1 MSWPRL
7 VADVGGTNARFAMQ
21 LRADAELE
29 HLAVTP
35 SDRHGTLRDAIR
47 SYLAE
52 QQLPAPRSAA
62 IGIANPVTGD
72 QVSMTNHDWSFS
84 ISELQA
90 ALGLDRLLVL
100 NDFAVL
106 ALALPKLRAEDL
118 RQIGGGTAGRNA
130 PLAVIG
136 AGTGLGMAG
145 LLPAAAGRFIAVAGE
160 GGHGTLA
167 AADEFEDRIVARLRT
182 RFGHAS
188 AERALSGPGLE
199 NLHEACAALAGE
211 PAPLLAA
218 PEITRRALAGE
229 DALCQRAVELFFSFL
244 GTEAGNLALTLGARG
259 GVYISGGVT
268 PRLLPLMEASPFR
281 RRFEAKGRFARYLQ
295 PIPTW
300 VIDSEFSPGLI
311 GAAVALDQ
319 AE

>member
-7 VADVGGTNARFAMQ
+7 LADVGGTNTRFAVQ
-21 LRADAELE
+21 LRAGGALE

-35 SDRHGTLRDAIR
+35 SARHGSLREAVR
-47 SYLAE
+47 WYLDG
-52 QQLPAPRSAA
+52 QGLPPPRAAA

-84 ISELQA
+84 ISQLQA
-90 ALGLDRLLVL
+90 ALGLERLLVL

-106 ALALPKLRAEDL
+106 ALALPKLRPEDL
-118 RQIGGGTAGRNA
+118 RQIGGGAAAQDA

-145 LLPAAAGRFIAVAGE
+145 LLPVPAGRFATVAGE

-167 AADEFEDRIVARLRT
+167 AADEFEDRVVARLRT

-211 PAPLLAA
+211 PTPLLAA

-229 DALCQRAVELFFSFL
+229 DAHCQRAVELFFSFL

-259 GVYISGGVT
+259 GVYISGGVA
-268 PRLLPLMEASPFR
+268 PRLLPLMQASPFR
-281 RRFEAKGRFARYLQ
+281 RRFEAKGRFASYLR

-300 VIDSEFSPGLI
+300 VIDSTFSPALI
-311 GAAVALDQ
+311 GAAAALDQ
-319 AE
+319 AG

>member
-7 VADVGGTNARFAMQ
+7 VADVGGTNARFAVQ
-21 LRADAELE
+21 LRAGAALE

-35 SDRHGTLRDAIR
+35 SDRHGSLRDAIQW
-47 SYLAE
+47 YLAD
-52 QQLPAPRSAA
+52 QKLPAPRAAA

-72 QVSMTNHDWSFS
+72 RVAMTNHDWSFS
-84 ISELQA
+84 IAELQA
-90 ALGLDRLLVL
+90 ALGLERLRVL

-106 ALALPKLRAEDL
+106 ALALPRLRPEDL
-118 RQIGGGTAGRNA
+118 RPVGGGMAAPDA

-145 LLPAAAGRFIAVAGE
+145 LLPSGGGFIPVAGE

-167 AADEFEDRIVARLRT
+167 AADEFEDRVVARLRT

-211 PAPLLAA
+211 AAPLLAA

-229 DALCQRAVELFFSFL
+229 DALCRQAVELFFSFL

-268 PRLLPLMEASPFR
+268 PRLLPLMDASPFR
-281 RRFEAKGRFARYLQ
+281 RRFEAKGRFAAYLK

-300 VIDSEFSPGLI
+300 VIDSEFSPGLV
-311 GAAVALDQ
+311 GAAVALEQ
-319 AE
+319 AD